1 MFRSF
6 LAYVLLVGLGL
17 SLAFC
22 FAMMWLQGT
31 VQATEPNTAIRA
43 AELALTLLAALLGME
58 RLISL
63 ARTRKP
69 RARKGARV

>member
-43 AELALTLLAALLGME
+43 AELALSLLAASLGIE

-63 ARTRKP
+63 ARTMKAGQRK
-69 RARKGARV
+69 RARV